1 MKTQAGSLADGSGA
15 GSSGGARLK
24 VVVVAPPGLRPEDIT
39 LKVIDQDEGTTG
51 LARLGPELLALL
63 AEMKQA
69 GCSEAHI
76 KEALAEQCM
85 RSLSQAEPAETDAI
99 GYAARPEFAQLLERI
114 DAARDAEG
122 IPTDKSLVTAFILR
136 YSEILL
142 DLPLSPL
149 LAVSM
154 NAIIRAL
161 AKPGMADDVRTRL
174 SELTWEC
181 YEALKVA
188 KARNA
193 ANRAKRRRKRSW
205 N

>member
-1 MKTQAGSLADGSGA
+1 MRTQAGSLGAGSGDS
-15 GSSGGARLK
+15 SSGGARLK

-39 LKVIDQDEGTTG
+39 LKVIDLDEGTTG

-63 AEMKQA
+63 ADLKQA

-85 RSLSQAEPAETDAI
+85 RSLSRAAPAETDAI
-99 GYAARPEFAQLLERI
+99 SYAARPEFVQLLARI
-114 DAARDAEG
+114 DAARDADG
-122 IPTDKSLVTAFILR
+122 IPTDKSLISAFILR
-136 YSEILL
+136 FSEILL
-142 DLPLSPL
+142 DHPLSPL

-154 NAIIRAL
+154 NAIIGAL
-161 AKPGMADDVRTRL
+161 AKPDMADNIRTQL

-181 YEALKVA
+181 YEALRVA